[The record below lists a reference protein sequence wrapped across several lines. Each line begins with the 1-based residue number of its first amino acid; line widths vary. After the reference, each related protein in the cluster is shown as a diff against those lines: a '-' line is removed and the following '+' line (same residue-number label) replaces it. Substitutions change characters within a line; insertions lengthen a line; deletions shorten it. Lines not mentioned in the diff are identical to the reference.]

1 MSTYYSAQLGIAL
14 SVVDIEEEKQLGV
27 EEKKQL
33 CLKEGSMPT
42 NGHRSSIAEGSLRQR
57 ANLRNDK

>member
-14 SVVDIEEEKQLGV
+14 SVVDIEEENQLKV
-27 EEKKQL
+27 EEKIQL
-33 CLKEGSMPT
+33 RLKERSMPT

-57 ANLRNDK
+57 PNMRNNK